1 VLRIAPRGKTPVLKT
16 PARWEKLS
24 MLSAI
29 SARGEL
35 AFKIVEGTIH
45 TDRFI
50 EFLEGLVQDAR
61 QKIFLV
67 VDNLRVHYAKKVTA
81 WLSDKQDKIELIFLP
96 PDASS
101 PSRRS
106 I

>member
-1 VLRIAPRGKTPVLKT
+1 VR
-16 PARWEKLS
+16 
-24 MLSAI
+24 
-29 SARGEL
+29 
-35 AFKIVEGTIH
+35 
-45 TDRFI
+45 
-50 EFLEGLVQDAR
+50 DAR

-67 VDNLRVHYAKKVTA
+67 VDNLRVHHAKKVTA
-81 WLSDKQDKIELIFLP
+81 WLSDKQDKIERIFLP